1 MKIVL
6 CIALAIFLGGPILA
20 LAGCSAAHTT
30 ADAAYTAAQL
40 DCVQKS
46 QTLAESKACRAKVDQ
61 KWGISDSS
69 APANLDASTDGDA
82 K

>member
-1 MKIVL
+1 MKYA
-6 CIALAIFLGGPILA
+6 ALVFLV
-20 LAGCSAAHTT
+20 GCSAAHTT

-46 QTLAESKACRAKVDQ
+46 KTLAESKACRAKVDL

-82 K
+82 SK